1 MKVKFQVEI
10 QAAIRKRKIQA
21 AIRKRK
27 NPGSNPGSNSGRQ
40 DPGFRREVLLGQA
53 LGNDW
58 QALGKCA
65 PFIPVFWVPPMF

>member
-1 MKVKFQVEI
+1 MIQVKFQVEV

-27 NPGSNPGSNSGRQ
+27 NPGSNPGRQ

>member
-1 MKVKFQVEI
+1 MIQVKFQVEI

-21 AIRKRK
+21 AKRK
-27 NPGSNPGSNSGRQ
+27 NPGSNPGRQ